1 MGAVAN
7 MTQPGKTY
15 SDGMDAVVIRRAGA
29 CLIGG
34 KTLDMSGFSDDYVK
48 AGHIVIHETDTDT
61 YKLLGVSNG
70 AYSALPAGCEYVGV
84 VRASKPKDAPFVSVM
99 YEGEVNDNA
108 SPYPLTDA
116 IKTALKTALPGLY
129 FKHD

>member
-1 MGAVAN
+1 MGAIAE
-7 MTQPGKTY
+7 MTKKGNEFT
-15 SDGMDAVVIRRAGA
+15 DGMDAIVIRRAGA

-34 KTLDMSGFSDDYVK
+34 KTLDMSGFPDDFVK
-48 AGHIVIHETDTDT
+48 AGHIVIHESATDT
-61 YKLLGVSNG
+61 YKPLGVSNG
-70 AYSALPAGCEYVGV
+70 AYSALPTGHTYQGV
-84 VRASKPKDAPFVSVM
+84 VRASKPKDYPFVSVM

-108 SPYPLTDA
+108 SPYPLTDD